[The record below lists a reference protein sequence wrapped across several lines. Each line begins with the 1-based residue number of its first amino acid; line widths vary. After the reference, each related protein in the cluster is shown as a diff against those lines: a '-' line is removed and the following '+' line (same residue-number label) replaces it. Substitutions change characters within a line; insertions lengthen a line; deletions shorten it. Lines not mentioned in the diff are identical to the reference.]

1 MTTDQPPA
9 NKEVCVHYMRG
20 KHYVS
25 DPLLLKWPIRV
36 MGCFDQKLLDIDKG
50 IIQTTA
56 AGWMKATETPDEED

>member
-1 MTTDQPPA
+1 
-9 NKEVCVHYMRG
+9 MRG

-36 MGCFDQKLLDIDKG
+36 MGCFDQKLLDIEKG

-56 AGWMKATETPDEED
+56 AGWNLATETPNEED